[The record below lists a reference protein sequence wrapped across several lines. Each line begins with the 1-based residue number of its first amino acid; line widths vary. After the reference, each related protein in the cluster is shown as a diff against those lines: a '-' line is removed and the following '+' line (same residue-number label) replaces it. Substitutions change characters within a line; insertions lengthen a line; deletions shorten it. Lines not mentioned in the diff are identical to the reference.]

1 MERPS
6 KDGFPPPAGGMS
18 PSRSSERRVPDGK
31 KPKLNTCWSLTLEKD
46 FPCCALNR
54 AEGCHVLFH
63 SPQFQPSDSV
73 ILPSPKHRCRG
84 GSMAARLKPA
94 AVQVLGLSRQVCSR
108 GNPRAKSKQNT
119 LLVVGRGG
127 RARRRE
133 YGILALEEEQM
144 RVCAK
149 HFGAPWLTVLF
160 AELPE
165 CLLRSCQHPS
175 FSSL

>member
-1 MERPS
+1 MSRAVRSSASMERPS

-18 PSRSSERRVPDGK
+18 PSRTSERRVPDGK

-84 GSMAARLKPA
+84 GSMATRLKPA
-94 AVQVLGLSRQVCSR
+94 AVRVLGLSRQVCSR
-108 GNPRAKSKQNT
+108 GIPRAKSKQNT
-119 LLVVGRGG
+119 LRGSE
-127 RARRRE
+127 A
-133 YGILALEEEQM
+133 EEPYSFPFL
-144 RVCAK
+144 C
-149 HFGAPWLTVLF
+149 HDYL
-160 AELPE
+160 
-165 CLLRSCQHPS
+165 CLLYRDPISY
-175 FSSL
+175 